1 MKMKMKKMLYW
12 LVPVKSFA
20 AMIFA
25 GFIILYIVTG
35 SLYAFITGDGSF
47 EYSIPFIFAIQG
59 AILSVIISVLW
70 TIFFGDLIIKKMRY
84 FLRLVIFSLTLLPV
98 FGVCLLIFINAPTN
112 WAKLWMI
119 VAGAMVVGLIVIS
132 LLFESYFKLIGRK
145 YTEILKDY
153 KSNTK

>member
-25 GFIILYIVTG
+25 GFIILYVIAG
-35 SLYAFITGDGSF
+35 SLYAFITGEPF
-47 EYSIPFIFAIQG
+47 EYSIPFIFAIQSM
-59 AILSVIISVLW
+59 ILSVIISVLW
-70 TIFFGDLIIKKMRY
+70 TVFFGDIIIKKMRY
-84 FLRLVIFSLTLLPV
+84 FMRLVIFSLTLLPV
-98 FGVCLLIFINAPTN
+98 FGVCLLVFFAIPTD
-112 WAKLWMI
+112 WAKLWLI
-119 VAGAMVVGLIVIS
+119 VAGAMVIGLIVIS

-153 KSNTK
+153 KSNIK